1 MLFHPRKVIRGI
13 GVVGVSLRNQTGA
26 GTGGN
31 CLICIEYSCFNN
43 ILVHLL
49 SFSINCQQEILVP
62 TTYVMIYFPAKYGV
76 NQVIYCMTTK
86 YQPTSVSIT
95 CLFSSLLF
103 SKLPSSSLH
112 LTHLTSPTMTKGFAT
127 ITPECEEVFDEV
139 KGTDNLNYV
148 IYSASAHDK
157 KITVAESGKYKDYA
171 EFLSHFKDNA
181 PLYAVVDFLYD
192 SPAGDGQRSKL
203 VFITWYV

>member
-1 MLFHPRKVIRGI
+1 
-13 GVVGVSLRNQTGA
+13 
-26 GTGGN
+26 
-31 CLICIEYSCFNN
+31 
-43 ILVHLL
+43 
-49 SFSINCQQEILVP
+49 
-62 TTYVMIYFPAKYGV
+62 
-76 NQVIYCMTTK
+76 
-86 YQPTSVSIT
+86 
-95 CLFSSLLF
+95 
-103 SKLPSSSLH
+103 
-112 LTHLTSPTMTKGFAT
+112 MTKGFAT

-203 VFITWYV
+203 VFITWVPEAASIHDKSYYTSNKDHLFYALQDISLHVLAHSRVDLDHNAILGKFKAL